1 MRDYNVSLDDYTSY
15 LMTLQKSI
23 FKILPLY
30 EEENAYLFDYIN
42 STIDKVIFVKE
53 IIEPL
58 PHGDWYVDV
67 LGNLRQLESLSKL
80 SNSHK
85 KIRKLM
91 FESTGLIQTQ
101 INNINKRMWGN
112 VLWII

>member
-1 MRDYNVSLDDYTSY
+1 MRDYNVSLTDYMSY
-15 LMTLQKSI
+15 LKTLQKSI

-30 EEENAYLFDYIN
+30 EEENVYLCDYVS

-67 LGNLRQLESLSKL
+67 LGNLRQLESLSKE
-80 SNSHK
+80 NNVHK
-85 KIRKLM
+85 KVKKLM

-101 INNINKRMWGN
+101 INNISKRM
-112 VLWII
+112 

>member
-1 MRDYNVSLDDYTSY
+1 MRDYNVSLNDYMSY
-15 LMTLQKSI
+15 LKTLQKSI

-30 EEENAYLFDYIN
+30 EEDNMYLCDYIE

-67 LGNLRQLESLSKL
+67 LGNLKHLESLSKL
-80 SNSHK
+80 SDSHK
-85 KIRKLM
+85 KIRKIM
-91 FESTGLIQTQ
+91 FESTGLIEDQ
-101 INNINKRMWGN
+101 IKIINKRM
-112 VLWII
+112 

>member
-1 MRDYNVSLDDYTSY
+1 MRDYNVSLTDYMSY
-15 LMTLQKSI
+15 LKTLQKSI

-30 EEENAYLFDYIN
+30 EEENVYLCDYVS
-42 STIDKVIFVKE
+42 STIDKVVFVKE

-67 LGNLRQLESLSKL
+67 LSNLRQLESLSKE
-80 SNSHK
+80 SNVQK
-85 KIRKLM
+85 KVKKLM

-101 INNINKRMWGN
+101 INNINKRM
-112 VLWII
+112 